1 MTYQRQ
7 RESNEERTLRLRR
20 EAIELAHARRQAEAG
35 EVISGPELEAWL
47 ESLGTDLPLPIPKL
61 PALD

>member
-7 RESNEERTLRLRR
+7 RESNEERGLRLRR
-20 EAIELAHARRQAEAG
+20 EAAELARARCQAAAG

-47 ESLGTDLPLPIPKL
+47 DSLGTDLPLSVPEPRTRT
-61 PALD
+61 